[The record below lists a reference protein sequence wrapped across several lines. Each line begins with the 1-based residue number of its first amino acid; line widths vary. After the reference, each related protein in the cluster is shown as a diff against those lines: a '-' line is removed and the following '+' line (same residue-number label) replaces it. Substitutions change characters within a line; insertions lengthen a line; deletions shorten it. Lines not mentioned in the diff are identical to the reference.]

1 MATLIGVLGRHD
13 RYPWVDVDGQLY
25 DKCVGAGTTATPT
38 LTGVD
43 SNVTAKSRLTNGRG
57 EAYLR
62 AAVRW
67 G

>member
-38 LTGVD
+38 LTEVD
-43 SNVTAKSRLTNGRG
+43 SNVTANSR
-57 EAYLR
+57 
-62 AAVRW
+62 
-67 G
+67 